1 MPLYMTIST
10 LVSWLLVG
18 ENIEH
23 GVDNGLQF
31 STSIFYKIKEI
42 YLDWEYKSILV
53 TNYLYSKKVMSMS

>member
-42 YLDWEYKSILV
+42 YLD
-53 TNYLYSKKVMSMS
+53 